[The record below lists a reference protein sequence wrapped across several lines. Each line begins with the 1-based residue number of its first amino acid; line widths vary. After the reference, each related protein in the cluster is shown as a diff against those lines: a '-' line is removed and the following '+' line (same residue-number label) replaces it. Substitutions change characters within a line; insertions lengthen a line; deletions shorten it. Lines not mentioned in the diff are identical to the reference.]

1 MKLGVLASPES
12 WYFRDLRRALRPADE
27 LTALSFGMLTA
38 GLGSEPWVGAGPEV
52 MLHQFDAVIVR
63 SMPPGSLEQI
73 VFRMNALHRLEASG
87 TVVVNPPRCLEIA
100 IDKYLA
106 SALLAA
112 AGLATPP
119 TIVSQT
125 VDDAMRAYFE
135 LGSDVVV
142 KPLFGSEGKGIAR
155 LTDESIAWRTFKT
168 LVELRSVIYQQQ
180 YIHHR
185 GFDLRLLVVGD
196 DVLGIRR
203 SNSSD
208 WRTNVS
214 RGARAEAL
222 EVTSTLRM
230 LAMRAALAAQTPIAA
245 VDVLPSTDGR
255 DYVLEV
261 NAVPGWR
268 ALSRTLQ
275 VDVARMI
282 LDWLRNRL
290 PSH

>member
-27 LTALSFGMLTA
+27 LTPLSFGMLTA
-38 GLGSEPWVGAGPEV
+38 GLGSKPWVGAGPEV

-100 IDKYLA
+100 VDKYLA

-119 TIVSQT
+119 TVVSQT
-125 VDDAMRAYFE
+125 VDDAMRAFFE

-180 YIHHR
+180 YINHR

-208 WRTNVS
+208 WRTNIS

-222 EVTSTLRM
+222 EVTSTLRT
-230 LAMRAALAAQTPIAA
+230 LAMRAALAARTPIAA

-290 PSH
+290 QSN